1 MNTILVDVGSSTIKV
16 YKNTKQDVEILFQKS
31 IPFKDGFDP
40 EGGISSVAKKELFEI
55 IDSVKDKNKN
65 SKIKIFATGI
75 FRKLVKST
83 KVTFIDEFFGRTG
96 LYFNIIDQD
105 IENFYLEMALVGK
118 CPLNEPVLLVNI
130 GGGSMELV
138 VMYGREAIE
147 MKNVDLGVGTVNTQF
162 SKINEPIAGISLN
175 EIIDYVSNRL
185 PSLDNKV
192 RYAFYT
198 GGELNY
204 MQITGYVLETN
215 KLFSDDD
222 HPSVISVDNFSK
234 RNNDIFEKLTLSEL
248 ESLMSE
254 NPKWMHGARG
264 CSAIAQAVFQKYLI
278 QSVIPSNSNLI
289 NGVARQEFRYVTISG
304 SFRKHLDYILKIK
317 EKIESE
323 GSKVLSP
330 RFTEPKNPGEKF
342 VVFTGEEGLTPL
354 ELERHHLDSIL
365 KSEALI
371 VCDPEGYVG
380 ASALIEIGFANSLSK
395 RIIFVEKPEEF
406 MLNTLPAEIGLV

>member
-16 YKNTKQDVEILFQKS
+16 YKNNKQDVEILFQKS

-162 SKINEPIAGISLN
+162 SKINKPITRISLN
-175 EIIDYVSNRL
+175 
-185 PSLDNKV
+185 
-192 RYAFYT
+192 
-198 GGELNY
+198 
-204 MQITGYVLETN
+204 
-215 KLFSDDD
+215 
-222 HPSVISVDNFSK
+222 
-234 RNNDIFEKLTLSEL
+234 
-248 ESLMSE
+248 
-254 NPKWMHGARG
+254 
-264 CSAIAQAVFQKYLI
+264 
-278 QSVIPSNSNLI
+278 
-289 NGVARQEFRYVTISG
+289 
-304 SFRKHLDYILKIK
+304 
-317 EKIESE
+317 
-323 GSKVLSP
+323 
-330 RFTEPKNPGEKF
+330 
-342 VVFTGEEGLTPL
+342 
-354 ELERHHLDSIL
+354 
-365 KSEALI
+365 
-371 VCDPEGYVG
+371 
-380 ASALIEIGFANSLSK
+380 
-395 RIIFVEKPEEF
+395 
-406 MLNTLPAEIGLV
+406 